1 MNTIQRI
8 AKNMAVLFVA
18 RIANMLLGFFY
29 VMYVARYL
37 GPANYGIL
45 SFALALT
52 GIFGV
57 IANFGLDPLTV
68 REVARDK
75 SLAGRYL
82 ANGIILKLIFG
93 SLTFLIVSLVV
104 NFLGYTEVTKK
115 VVYIVTVS
123 TIIAGINNLFN
134 SIYQAFERMEF
145 ISIEQILQS
154 VLSLVFAI
162 TAIRL
167 GLSVMYFAMIYLIV
181 NLIVL
186 GYNVVITAWK
196 FLKPKIEVDL
206 SFWKGVVKEA
216 WPFALTAVFVSIYYW
231 IDSVML
237 SYMKGDEVVGWY
249 NAAYRLILF
258 LLVIPSIY
266 FTTLY
271 PIMSRF
277 FKSSKDSLKLT
288 FERSFK
294 YMSML
299 AFPIGVGTTLLA
311 DRIIILIFG
320 PEYMPASRALQI
332 LIWSVVCIYLSSS
345 YGQLVRSSNKQDI
358 EMKITAMGAVLN
370 TVLNFIFI
378 PKFSYVG
385 ASVTTL
391 ATEFFVLL
399 VYIYVL
405 CESEISIRHLVKHV
419 GRALIASTIMGVFV
433 WSFANSNIFIIVVI
447 AAVIY
452 FTSYFFILKG
462 LDDIDAKIINSW
474 SEIGKRRY

>member
-1 MNTIQRI
+1 
-8 AKNMAVLFVA
+8 
-18 RIANMLLGFFY
+18 
-29 VMYVARYL
+29 
-37 GPANYGIL
+37 
-45 SFALALT
+45 
-52 GIFGV
+52 
-57 IANFGLDPLTV
+57 
-68 REVARDK
+68 
-75 SLAGRYL
+75 
-82 ANGIILKLIFG
+82 
-93 SLTFLIVSLVV
+93 
-104 NFLGYTEVTKK
+104 
-115 VVYIVTVS
+115 
-123 TIIAGINNLFN
+123 
-134 SIYQAFERMEF
+134 MEF

-271 PIMSRF
+271 PIMSRLF
-277 FKSSKDSLKLT
+277 ESSKDSLKLT

-358 EMKITAMGAVLN
+358 EMKITAIGAVLN

-405 CESEISIRHLVKHV
+405 CESEISIRHLGKHV
-419 GRALIASTIMGVFV
+419 GRALIASIIMGVFV
-433 WSFANSNIFIIVVI
+433 WSFANSANSNIFIIVVI

-462 LDDIDAKIINSW
+462 FDSIDAKIINSW